1 MCFQLVRPPPE
12 PARSLTS
19 PLRCTSSSHLCWQRS
34 KDRSEQRL
42 SARAVLIGG
51 SCSLKRLL
59 NNVKKLRRIFK
70 SLLSEPSYPSS
81 SLAPPTP
88 SPRAPAPGRCVGP
101 KRCHFVTLLG
111 QKPLSRR
118 RGPGDTAPS
127 LFQPKG
133 RVVAGLRSR
142 EGVSRT
148 PPPAAA
154 PRQLQPAASQKK
166 SHRQSWFQGKHSEM
180 PKLALRRANTSPW
193 VSGVV
198 PGVFPTLTAPR
209 TPCSAAG
216 PRRRHGHE
224 PWDGLVRRAS
234 VPLPCL
240 PAILMAR
247 REKQQ
252 QDLGLSSSQRR
263 LPGPCFSQLNG
274 SRAQHQPEK
283 SVKGKKN
290 KYCETRGCRNQLQLP
305 TATCG
310 CRGRDPLGGR
320 GERAEAASPLPAPFA
335 GDRRGVLPWVP
346 PAGAVRSPQHRRS
359 SAR

>member
-19 PLRCTSSSHLCWQRS
+19 PPRCTSSSHLCWQRS

-59 NNVKKLRRIFK
+59 NNVKKLCRIFK
-70 SLLSEPSYPSS
+70 SLLSEPSS
-81 SLAPPTP
+81 SLAPPPPPQAHVHLHPGDVLAPKGAILSPCLVKSRSPIGVGRGTRLHPFFSPKGGGGMFVEPGRGELRPPP
-88 SPRAPAPGRCVGP
+88 SCCTAPAS
-101 KRCHFVTLLG
+101 T
-111 QKPLSRR
+111 S
-118 RGPGDTAPS
+118 
-127 LFQPKG
+127 
-133 RVVAGLRSR
+133 GL
-142 EGVSRT
+142 
-148 PPPAAA
+148 AK
-154 PRQLQPAASQKK
+154 KK
-166 SHRQSWFQGKHSEM
+166 SHWQSWFQGK
-180 PKLALRRANTSPW
+180 W

-247 REKQQ
+247 REK
-252 QDLGLSSSQRR
+252 
-263 LPGPCFSQLNG
+263 
-274 SRAQHQPEK
+274 
-283 SVKGKKN
+283 
-290 KYCETRGCRNQLQLP
+290 
-305 TATCG
+305 
-310 CRGRDPLGGR
+310 
-320 GERAEAASPLPAPFA
+320 
-335 GDRRGVLPWVP
+335 
-346 PAGAVRSPQHRRS
+346 
-359 SAR
+359 

>member
-19 PLRCTSSSHLCWQRS
+19 PPRCTSSSHLCWQRS

-59 NNVKKLRRIFK
+59 NNVKKLCRIFK
-70 SLLSEPSYPSS
+70 SLLSEPSS
-81 SLAPPTP
+81 SLAPPPHPKPTCTCTRAMCWPRKVPFCHPAWSKAALP
-88 SPRAPAPGRCVGP
+88 SVWAEGHGSIPFSA
-101 KRCHFVTLLG
+101 
-111 QKPLSRR
+111 QKE
-118 RGPGDTAPS
+118 A
-127 LFQPKG
+127 
-133 RVVAGLRSR
+133 VACLWSR
-142 EGVSRT
+142 EGVSCA
-148 PPPAAA
+148 PPPSCCTA
-154 PRQLQPAASQKK
+154 LASTSGLAKKK
-166 SHRQSWFQGKHSEM
+166 SHWQSWFQGKHSEM
-180 PKLALRRANTSPW
+180 PKLAPRRANTSPW

-247 REKQQ
+247 REK
-252 QDLGLSSSQRR
+252 
-263 LPGPCFSQLNG
+263 
-274 SRAQHQPEK
+274 
-283 SVKGKKN
+283 
-290 KYCETRGCRNQLQLP
+290 
-305 TATCG
+305 
-310 CRGRDPLGGR
+310 
-320 GERAEAASPLPAPFA
+320 
-335 GDRRGVLPWVP
+335 
-346 PAGAVRSPQHRRS
+346 
-359 SAR
+359 